1 MKSSLVLSKRSWII
15 FGLKTVI
22 IASAFFLAFLLRF
35 DFQIPGAQWRI
46 FLEMVLPVLLI
57 KHAIFWGFGLSHG
70 WWRYVS
76 LADVFDVF
84 KANLAASLAVVL
96 YVVFVHGVAG
106 VPRSVLI
113 LDGVFCFLF
122 SCGVRFLTRAFR
134 ENYFPRLRARSLNQK
149 RVLIVG
155 AGQAGQMLVREIRS
169 NPDIDKTVAG
179 FVDDDAEKQGRR
191 FQGFKVLGGQ
201 ERLAELCAR
210 EKIDEVIIAI
220 PSATGKQLRK
230 IVERCQGAGVAFKTL
245 PGVGDLIEGRVT
257 IQQVRPVDVEDLL
270 GRDMVRIEVDR
281 IKAFLGGKR
290 VLVTGAAGSIGSE
303 ICRQVARFGPAK
315 LVLFDNAES
324 PLFYVE
330 KELGEAFPDIP
341 VAAIIG
347 DVRYRAR
354 VEAIFDEF
362 QPQVVFHAAAYK
374 HVPMMEHNP
383 AEAANNNV
391 RGTKIIADAAHV
403 FKAESFVM
411 ISTDKAVNP
420 TNIMGATKRAAELYV
435 QDLSRRS
442 KTQYVTVRFGNVLG
456 SAGSV
461 VPIFKSQIAAGGPIK
476 VTHPEVTRFFMT
488 IPEATQLVLQA
499 GSMGKGGEIFL
510 LDMGEPVKILNL
522 AEQLIR
528 LSGMRPYEDVEIVF
542 TGLRPGEK
550 LYEELLLAGEGIMPT
565 AHEKIRVARAAFCE
579 PQILA
584 RQIEELYQAERAMD
598 MERVRAL
605 LRTIVPEYQP
615 PEPGNPAYE
624 QLFVEPDRRQN
635 QEGVVIRLADRRHR
649 RGRVAGEKAG

>member
-1 MKSSLVLSKRSWII
+1 MTWHKRTWII
-15 FGLKTVI
+15 LGLKTAI
-22 IASAFFLAFLLRF
+22 ILTAFFLAFLLRF
-35 DFQIPGAQWRI
+35 DFHIPPPQWRI
-46 FLEMVLPVLLI
+46 FGELLLPLLAI
-57 KHAIFWGFGLSHG
+57 KLVIFWRFGMGHG

-76 LADVFDVF
+76 LADVFDVI
-84 KANLAASLAVVL
+84 KANLWASLGVVL
-96 YVVFVHGVAG
+96 YVVFVHGLVG

-113 LDGVFCFLF
+113 LDGVFCFLL

-134 ENYFPRLRARSLNQK
+134 ENYFPRLRAQSSQLT

-155 AGQAGQMLVREIRS
+155 AGHAGQMLAREFRS
-169 NPDIDKTVAG
+169 NPGITKTIVG
-179 FVDDDAEKQGRR
+179 FIDDDPDKLKRR
-191 FQGFKVLGGQ
+191 FQGIPVLGSQ
-201 ERLAELCAR
+201 EDLAALCRR
-210 EKIDEVIIAI
+210 EKVQEVIIAI
-220 PSATGKQLRK
+220 PSATGKQLRR
-230 IVERCQGAGVAFKTL
+230 IVERCQGAGVDFKTL

-270 GRDMVRIEVDR
+270 GRDPVSIEVDR
-281 IKAFLGGKR
+281 IKAFLSGKR

-303 ICRQVARFGPAK
+303 LCRQVARFAPSK
-315 LVLFDNAES
+315 LILFDNAES
-324 PLFYVE
+324 PLFFIE
-330 KELGEAFPDIP
+330 KELSECFPEIP
-341 VAAIIG
+341 MAAIIG

-354 VEAIFDEF
+354 VEAIFDEY

-391 RGTKIIADAAHV
+391 RGTKIIADAAHD

-442 KTQYVTVRFGNVLG
+442 KTHFVTVRFGNVLG

-461 VPIFKSQIAAGGPIK
+461 VPIFKSQIAAGGPVR

-510 LDMGEPVKILNL
+510 LDMGEPVKILRL

-528 LSGMRPYEDVEIVF
+528 LSGMRPYEDVDIVF

-565 AHEKIRVARAAFCE
+565 AHEKIRVAQADFCNPE
-579 PQILA
+579 ILG
-584 RQIEELYQAERAMD
+584 RQLEELYEAERTMD
-598 MERVRAL
+598 MERVRSL
-605 LRTIVPEYQP
+605 LRAIVPEYQP
-615 PEPGNPAYE
+615 PDPGNPEYAK
-624 QLFVEPDRRQN
+624 LFVEPDRRQG
-635 QEGVVIRLADRRHR
+635 QDAAVVNLADRRHR
-649 RGRVAGEKAG
+649 KTRVHAGG

>member
-1 MKSSLVLSKRSWII
+1 MFFNKRSLAI
-15 FGLKTVI
+15 FGLKTAI
-22 IASAFFLAFLLRF
+22 ILTAFLLAFLLRF
-35 DFQIPGAQWRI
+35 DFQIPASQWRI
-46 FLEMVLPVLLI
+46 LSELLLPVLAI
-57 KHAIFWGFGLSHG
+57 KLVVFWRFGMNHG

-84 KANLAASLAVVL
+84 RANLVASLAVLL

-106 VPRSVLI
+106 VPRSVLV
-113 LDGVFCFLF
+113 LDGVFCFLL

-134 ENYFPRLRARSLNQK
+134 ENYFPLLRSQPRNNERL
-149 RVLIVG
+149 LIVG
-155 AGQAGQMLVREIRS
+155 AGNAGQMLVREIRS
-169 NPDIDKTVAG
+169 NSALNKTIVG
-179 FVDDDAEKQGRR
+179 FVDDDPLKLNRR
-191 FQGFKVLGGQ
+191 FQGINVLGGQ
-201 ERLAELCAR
+201 EQLARLCR
-210 EKIDEVIIAI
+210 KHKVQEVIIAI
-220 PSATGKQLRK
+220 PSATGKQLRA
-230 IVERCQGAGVAFKTL
+230 IVERCQGAGVKFKTL
-245 PGVGDLIEGRVT
+245 PGVGDLIEGKVT
-257 IQQVRPVDVEDLL
+257 VQQVRPVDLQDLL
-270 GRDMVRIEVDR
+270 GRDQVRIEVER
-281 IKAFLGGKR
+281 IKAFLSGKR

-303 ICRQVARFGPAK
+303 VCRQVARFSPAK

-330 KELGEAFPDIP
+330 KELGDNFPDIP
-341 VAAIIG
+341 LAAIIG

-391 RGTKIIADAAHV
+391 RGTKIIADAAHE

-411 ISTDKAVNP
+411 ISTDKAVRP

-442 KTQYVTVRFGNVLG
+442 KTHFVTVRFGNVLG

-461 VPIFKSQIAAGGPIK
+461 VPIFKSQIATGGPVK

-510 LDMGEPVKILNL
+510 LDMGEPVKILHL

-528 LSGMRPYEDVEIVF
+528 LSGMRPYEDIEIVF

-550 LYEELLLAGEGIMPT
+550 LYEELLLEGEGIMPT
-565 AHEKIRVARAAFCE
+565 SHEKIRVARAAFCE
-579 PQILA
+579 SKILS

-598 MERVRAL
+598 MDRVRLL
-605 LRTIVPEYQP
+605 LRTIVPEFQP
-615 PEPGNPAYE
+615 PEPGNPEYE
-624 QLFVEPDRRQN
+624 RLFVEPDRRQN
-635 QEGVVIRLADRRHR
+635 TEGAVIMLADRRRHR
-649 RGRVAGEKAG
+649 TRVAGEKVG